1 MKAIIDGVK
10 FDDLEFTK
18 KLDNISRDA
27 DSVKRLNDAL
37 RTAFRLLKPPEDLTV
52 SEWAN
57 KYRVLSS
64 DSAEP
69 GLWRTSRTPYLA
81 EPMNAYTDPKIR
93 RITVVAS
100 SQVGKTEVQL
110 NMLGYT
116 VDQDPCSVIYIH
128 PTVEDARKFSRQRIA
143 PMIRECKVLRRKVA
157 DIKSRDSNNT
167 VLQKSYPGGM
177 LTITGSNSAS
187 ALASTPARVILG
199 DERDRW
205 AASAG
210 TEGDPW
216 ELAMARQITFYN
228 AKSVEVSSPTIKGFS
243 KIADAY
249 LLGTQETWQHQC
261 PNCKE
266 WKEIEFDH
274 IRFEHET
281 VKVNGKKQHKIGLV
295 EWVCP
300 ECGCL
305 SDETVMR
312 KQPQRW
318 IADNPEA
325 YERGHR
331 SFWLSAFVSPWI
343 SWKQIVEKFLIA
355 KEDPEKFKV
364 FYNTILGR
372 LWEDRGDLED
382 EDGLMA
388 RREDYGTRPDG
399 SAVELPEGVLVL
411 TCGVDTQDNRLE
423 YEVVGH
429 GHYGETWG
437 IKKGFIMGTPDT
449 PEVWAALDKVIEHEY
464 KFSDGRGLLISLTC
478 VDSGGHY
485 TNDVYAACSTRLSKK
500 VIAIKGQGGEG
511 IPYTRPPKKQPVK
524 DNPNMKCWLYMLGVD
539 AGKEIIMS
547 SLKVQQ
553 PGVKYC
559 HFPQNEEA
567 GYDYLYFN
575 GLLSEKS
582 VPMKSGK
589 PQWVRLPGHAHNEAL
604 DCRNYAIAALRI
616 INPDMDVEER
626 KVKGIRDIAPVHAE
640 APPTKRVKVSKSRA
654 VEEW

>member
-1 MKAIIDGVK
+1 MGTKTEVKA
-10 FDDLEFTK
+10 FDELRFTE
-18 KLDNISRDA
+18 KLNNISYDA
-27 DSVKRLNDAL
+27 DSIKRLNATL
-37 RTAFRLLKPPEDLTV
+37 RAAFHLLKPPEDLTV
-52 SEWAN
+52 TEWAN

-81 EPMNAYTDPKIR
+81 EPMNAYTDVMVR

-100 SQVGKTEVQL
+100 SQVGKTEIQL
-110 NMLGYT
+110 NMLGDT
-116 VDQDPCSVIYIH
+116 IHQDPCSVLYIH

-143 PMIRECKVLRRKVA
+143 PMIRECRVLRRKVA

-205 AASAG
+205 ATSAG

-228 AKSVEVSSPTIKGFS
+228 AKSVEVSTPTIKGSS
-243 KIADAY
+243 KIADAFM
-249 LLGTQETWQHQC
+249 LGTQEKWKHQC
-261 PNCKE
+261 PNCGE
-266 WKEIEFDH
+266 FSEIEFDD
-274 IRFEHET
+274 IKFEHE
-281 VKVNGKKQHKIGLV
+281 VIKINGKKQFKIKSV
-295 EWVCP
+295 DWACP
-300 ECGCL
+300 HCGCL

-318 IADNPEA
+318 VEENPEA
-325 YERGHR
+325 YQRGHR
-331 SFWLSAFVSPWI
+331 SFWITAFVSPWI
-343 SWKQIVEKFLIA
+343 SWRQIVEKFFYA
-355 KEDPEKFKV
+355 KDDPEKFKV

-372 LWEDRGDLED
+372 LWEDRGDLAD
-382 EDGLMA
+382 EDGMMA

-399 SAVELPEGVLVL
+399 SPVELPDGVLTL

-429 GHYGETWG
+429 GQYGETWG
-437 IKKGFIMGTPDT
+437 IKKGFIMGKPDT
-449 PEVWAALDKVIEHEY
+449 PEVWQSLDLVLDHEY
-464 KFSDGRGLLISLTC
+464 KYRSGRSLIISLTC

-485 TNDVYAACSTRLSKK
+485 SNEVYAACSVRLGKK
-500 VIAIKGQGGEG
+500 VVAIKGQGGEG
-511 IPYTRPPKKQPVK
+511 IPFRRPPKQQPIK

-547 SLKVQQ
+547 SLKVQEA
-553 PGVKYC
+553 GAKYC
-559 HFPQNEEA
+559 HFSRHEDA
-567 GYDYLYFN
+567 GYDALYFN
-575 GLLSEKS
+575 GLLSEKM
-582 VPMKSGK
+582 VPTKSGK
-589 PQWVRLPGHAHNEAL
+589 PQWVKLLGHAHNEAL
-604 DCRNYAIAALRI
+604 DCRNYALAAVRI
-616 INPDMDVEER
+616 LNPDMDALER
-626 KVKGIRDIAPVHAE
+626 QLKGLAPEPAKVQAAQP
-640 APPTKRVKVSKSRA
+640 KRVKVSGSKA
-654 VEEW
+654 IEEW